1 MVLSSWSRGIGAAA
15 GFDRTGKVEGMFPLW
30 LECRPTFPA
39 TQGGIAGTFCA
50 QGTKYVPKIKNAQ
63 AGAGAFLFSEYQ
75 IHEDN
80 RRGFRT
86 LFLDAYQ

>member
-1 MVLSSWSRGIGAAA
+1 
-15 GFDRTGKVEGMFPLW
+15 MFPLMAGVQ
-30 LECRPTFPA
+30 TNVSGDA
-39 TQGGIAGTFCA
+39 GGIAETFCT
-50 QGTKYVPKIKNAQ
+50 QGTKYVPKIKKAQ

-86 LFLDAYQ
+86 SVSRCLSIG